1 MESPP
6 GQVNWTRYN
15 PDLRPNEARLRS
27 LQAVAHGADGVFY
40 FHWRAFRNGAEQYHS
55 AILPH
60 DGIPGRAYRE
70 ASALGAELS
79 QLHSLLDGTTVRA
92 EVAIIEDMAS
102 YWALQHQPHNA
113 ALADPRRYV
122 RPWYN
127 ALRRRNV
134 AVEFCQPDEDL
145 SDYRLVIA
153 PALHVVTP
161 AVAGNLRRYVE
172 NGGLLIIGPRSGFK
186 EPSNR
191 VTDLPLPGLLGDLAG
206 VRVAEWAAL
215 PPGQTRSLC
224 GSDGVLTGT
233 RASVELWRELL
244 ELRGATA
251 AAWYLG
257 GAEDGQVAAARHRL
271 GAGEVYYIGA
281 MSDTLSDTLVDAVLR
296 QRGIDGAA
304 ATPEGVEACVR
315 EGATGRFLFLLN
327 HTDREQTV
335 ALEQHWSALDGGTPL
350 DEVRIAP
357 LDVRV
362 FKELGVRG

>member
-1 MESPP
+1 
-6 GQVNWTRYN
+6 
-15 PDLRPNEARLRS
+15 
-27 LQAVAHGADGVFY
+27 
-40 FHWRAFRNGAEQYHS
+40 
-55 AILPH
+55 
-60 DGIPGRAYRE
+60 
-70 ASALGAELS
+70 
-79 QLHSLLDGTTVRA
+79 
-92 EVAIIEDMAS
+92 
-102 YWALQHQPHNA
+102 LQHQPHNA

-145 SDYRLVIA
+145 SGYRLVIA
-153 PALHVVTP
+153 PALHVVTQ
-161 AVAGNLRRYVE
+161 AVADNLRRYVE

-191 VTDLPLPGLLGDLAG
+191 ITDLPLPGLLGDLAG

-215 PPGQTRSLC
+215 PPGQSRTLC
-224 GSDGVLTGT
+224 GSDGVLNGT
-233 RASVELWRELL
+233 RASVELWREPL
-244 ELRGATA
+244 ELRGATS

-271 GAGEVYYIGA
+271 GTGEVYYIGA
-281 MSDTLSDTLVDAVLR
+281 ISDILSDMLIDAVLR
-296 QRGIDGAA
+296 QRGIDSAA

-315 EGATGRFLFLLN
+315 EGPAGRLLMLLN
-327 HTDREQTV
+327 HTDCEQLV
-335 ALEQHWSALDGGTPL
+335 SLDGRWSDPDGGAPL

-362 FKELGVRG
+362 LRG